1 VWREA
6 AQGHGVASEL
16 LLGWCAS
23 LAMEAWMLIDLTKVV
38 GMVGEQTIAEIG
50 EPLGLSKEQSVKA
63 ANALA
68 RNFTGAN
75 KDEAVAAAAAETGIT
90 QEVMNTMAAKLI
102 DRGKDFAVEAAKG
115 ELGKQAKGLFG
126 KFFGG

>member
-1 VWREA
+1 
-6 AQGHGVASEL
+6 
-16 LLGWCAS
+16 
-23 LAMEAWMLIDLTKVV
+23 MEAWMLIDLTKVV
-38 GMVGEQTIAEIG
+38 GMVGEQSIAEIG
-50 EPLGLSKEQSVKA
+50 APLGLSKEQSVKA

-68 RNFTGAN
+68 RNFTGSN

-90 QEVMNTMAAKLI
+90 QEVMNTMAAHLI
-102 DRGKDFAVEAAKG
+102 DKGKDYAVEAAKG

>member
-1 VWREA
+1 
-6 AQGHGVASEL
+6 
-16 LLGWCAS
+16 
-23 LAMEAWMLIDLTKVV
+23 MEAWMLIDLTKVV

-68 RNFTGAN
+68 RNFNGSN

-90 QEVMNTMAAKLI
+90 QEVMNTMCAHLI
-102 DRGKDFAVEAAKG
+102 DKGKDYAVEAAKG